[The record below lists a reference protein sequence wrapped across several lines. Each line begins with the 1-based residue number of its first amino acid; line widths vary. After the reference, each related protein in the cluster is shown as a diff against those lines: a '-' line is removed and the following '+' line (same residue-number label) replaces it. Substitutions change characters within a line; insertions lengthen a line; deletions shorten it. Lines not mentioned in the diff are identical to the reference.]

1 MTKPE
6 GAAALDAAAVDA
18 CPVDLKDWAAGLS
31 DRAAQKVVGSSAFL
45 RGRMYARR
53 NAVTLEGLDS
63 GHASAS
69 IRGRTSDETRQ
80 VEVHYDGAGKITSRC
95 SCNEWGGPVQHCRHV
110 AAVVACLKA
119 SVRAGRDG
127 GTGGG
132 TSQEALSAQSAR
144 ANGRRG
150 ARGRGTGED
159 GAAEA
164 REESRSRGKHSRG
177 AAGRSPAK
185 SRGVGGNGDG
195 PVQAHVR
202 GPRAADVARDGAS
215 EGSREGT
222 RLGKRGRNNGRG
234 KGEERSQRDAL
245 AKAKGE
251 TAGGRRGRLNPRGGG
266 RRVQREA
273 RDALDAWL
281 PFNERPEAL
290 RLDYR
295 ITVRPAS
302 ITVMTCHS
310 GSRQGVS
317 FADALSGFDGV
328 KGAERS
334 LVRLMSR
341 AAGKLQASS
350 AELRGEDASEALGL
364 MRGRTV
370 LLEPSAKE
378 LRFPDEE
385 LKPRLELDLPQA
397 DAVRI
402 RVIFQPNGSGRRY
415 GLGTGVWFEGT
426 PGWHIEP
433 AEGVARPIAA
443 TLSPVWLQ
451 RLFRSPALMHPV
463 EDLPRFIAEFTPKLA
478 NYLQT
483 ELPDLST
490 VAEVL
495 DMPPRFRFEA
505 RGEILE
511 VIATLRAGYGDTL
524 FEIPVGGL
532 PSPLGFLPG
541 EAGPKAR
548 IVRRDVG
555 VELTA
560 LQQLL
565 DVGFVFDEATG
576 ALVLKG
582 EAAVAFWTQGF
593 SDLPNT
599 WEKLAPPGLV
609 GARVHGGTLTP
620 QVRVGTGVDWL
631 DFDLRFEV
639 GGAAADWDAVRASL
653 ESKQKLVKLQDGSY
667 ARLDDD
673 AMATLLEKV
682 NELYTQDGNVQ
693 RLPISQLGKVRE
705 IVELV
710 GESTVTKDAESLFS
724 RFESLDNVELIAKPR
739 GLKAELRSYQKRGF
753 SWLVFLYQQG
763 AGGVLA
769 DDMGLG
775 KTLQTIALLL
785 WVKSKLK
792 GKTHLV
798 VAPTSVVANW
808 DREIKRFAPSLS
820 TLVWQGAARHGQ
832 QSKLEACDVLLTS
845 YALLRRDEDL
855 LSELDFGYVILD
867 EAQYIKNPMSA
878 TAKVAKR
885 LRSDRRLALTGT
897 PIENRL
903 SEVWSIF
910 DFISPGSLGS
920 LRNFEERFARP
931 IDRGE
936 AEPAERLRAAVK
948 PFVLRRLKSEV
959 AQDLPPKIIQDI
971 VVPMAEEQ
979 RALYSQIL
987 REVRQTVMDEVE
999 RTSIA
1004 KSQIQILTALT
1015 RLRQVACDPRLTK
1028 IEGTWGERES
1038 GKVQAFRELMTEA
1051 VAGGHRVLVFSQFVS
1066 MLTLLREVADEQ
1078 AWPYLYLDGSVKN
1091 RGELVDQFNS
1101 DESFPLFFISLKA
1114 GGTGL
1119 NLTGADTVVHY
1130 DPWWNPAVEDQATD
1144 RAHRIGQNKVVSVYR
1159 LIAEGTVEE
1168 KILNL
1173 SEKKRDLV
1181 SKVMSTEG
1189 SSLKGLTEAEVNE
1202 LLS

>member
-18 CPVDLKDWAAGLS
+18 CPVNLKDWAAGLS

-63 GHASAS
+63 GRASAS

-80 VEVHYDGAGKITSRC
+80 VEVTYDGAGKITSRC
-95 SCNEWGGPVQHCRHV
+95 SCSEWGGPAQHCRHV

-119 SVRAGRDG
+119 SGRAERDG
-127 GTGGG
+127 AAADGGARG
-132 TSQEALSAQSAR
+132 ASAAQNGR
-144 ANGRRG
+144 TNGRREQ
-150 ARGRGTGED
+150 AGRAVGEANAAGTRSGN
-159 GAAEA
+159 
-164 REESRSRGKHSRG
+164 RSRGESGRG
-177 AAGRSPAK
+177 AGT
-185 SRGVGGNGDG
+185 NGTG
-195 PVQAHVR
+195 PVQEHVR
-202 GPRAADVARDGAS
+202 GSRAADSVNESSADAVR
-215 EGSREGT
+215 EVSRS
-222 RLGKRGRNNGRG
+222 GKRGRKGGRG
-234 KGEERSQRDAL
+234 KGEERPQRDAA

-251 TAGGRRGRLNPRGGG
+251 TPGGRRGRLNPRGGS

-281 PFNERPEAL
+281 PFNERPEPL

-385 LKPRLELDLPQA
+385 LKPRLELDLPQS

-402 RVIFQPNGSGRRY
+402 RVMFQPNGAGRRY

-433 AEGVARPIAA
+433 TEGVARPIAS

-483 ELPDLST
+483 DLPDLST

-511 VIATLRAGYGDTL
+511 VVATLRAGYGDTL
-524 FEIPVGGL
+524 FDIPVGGL

-560 LQQLL
+560 LQRLF
-565 DVGFVFDEATG
+565 DAGFVFDEAMD

-582 EAAVAFWTQGF
+582 EPALSFWTQGF
-593 SDLPNT
+593 ADLPKE

-609 GARVHGGTLTP
+609 GARVHAGTLAP

-682 NELYTQDGNVQ
+682 TELYTQDGNVQ

-705 IVELV
+705 IVDLV
-710 GESTVTKDAESLFS
+710 GESTVTKDAETLFS

-785 WVKSKLK
+785 WVKPKLK

-820 TLVWQGAARHGQ
+820 TVVWQGAGRHGQ
-832 QSKLEACDVLLTS
+832 QSQLESCDVLLTS
-845 YALLRRDEDL
+845 YALLRRDEEL

-936 AEPAERLRAAVK
+936 TEPAERLRAAVK

-1028 IEGTWGERES
+1028 IEGEWGERES
-1038 GKVQAFRELMTEA
+1038 GKVQAFRELMSEA

-1091 RGELVDQFNS
+1091 RADLVEQFNS
-1101 DESFPLFFISLKA
+1101 DESFPIFFISLKA

-1189 SSLKGLTEAEVNE
+1189 STLKGLTEAEVND